1 MYKVFI
7 NDKAIILTDNHVD
20 YTSQFDTLFI
30 KYKSEEAMKLSVN
43 LVLNKQLE
51 NLVIIAEDLNELW
64 RNFCAMFES
73 MEAAGGVVKNDQGA
87 ILFVLKNGI
96 WDLPKGKIDSGESVE
111 DAAVREVKEECGV
124 DDVHISRPLQDS
136 YHIFTKDDQQI
147 LKHTNWFEMTSNHN
161 GELKGDEKEGIT
173 EVSWIKNDQLEEILS
188 NSYPSIRDLIQ
199 SATS

>member
-1 MYKVFI
+1 MKEKIERKFGIGVIVCIFNRDFSKI
-7 NDKAIILTDNHVD
+7 FLLKRNKAKRD
-20 YTSQFDTLFI
+20 
-30 KYKSEEAMKLSVN
+30 
-43 LVLNKQLE
+43 LNKADWGNPGGRVEWGEKL
-51 NLVIIAEDLNELW
+51 AEA
-64 RNFCAMFES
+64 C
-73 MEAAGGVVKNDQGA
+73 
-87 ILFVLKNGI
+87 
-96 WDLPKGKIDSGESVE
+96 
-111 DAAVREVKEECGV
+111 VREVKEECGV